1 MTAVGTVIDGQFC
14 GVMLLGDT
22 IKSAMSSVIGD
33 LRNLGIKRVVML
45 SGDRN
50 EVVAQVARSTGINE
64 FFGQMLPHEKSEYIS
79 RLKSDPNVF
88 VAFVG
93 DGIND
98 APSLALADVGIAMG
112 ALGSDVAVETA
123 DVVLQNDHPKSI
135 ISAISIAR
143 KTRAVVWQNITMAM
157 GVKVLVMVLG
167 TMGIASLW
175 EAVFADVGVAL
186 LAILNAVRIR

>member
-1 MTAVGTVIDGQFC
+1 
-14 GVMLLGDT
+14 MLLGDT